1 MEFVYKYIGFV
12 VFWFAGIVTS
22 LYLLSKLFEWGI
34 NMLAKRY
41 KPMWWIMEYV
51 YKTERKT
58 HPSLLRGWD
67 VSDKGND

>member
-51 YKTERKT
+51 YRRKEFRKYMKYKK
-58 HPSLLRGWD
+58 PAI
-67 VSDKGND
+67 KK